1 MPSCWRVGAPA
12 MKQIKRWL
20 PAVLWAATIFGLS
33 AIPGRALP
41 QLPVWNADKL
51 AHAAVYGVLGALCW
65 RGARASFAPGTAPWR
80 VVLIAVLLTSLYG
93 IADEIHQMFVPNRSP
108 DPNDVLADAVGGLLG
123 ALACVAIVSR
133 RQRRDRESGD
143 ESGEKKKKS

>member
-1 MPSCWRVGAPA
+1 MSPWTAGAAA
-12 MKQIKRWL
+12 MKQIKPWL

-33 AIPGRALP
+33 SIPGRALP
-41 QLPVWNADKL
+41 ELPVWNADKL
-51 AHAAVYGVLGALCW
+51 AHIGVYGVLGALCW

-93 IADEIHQMFVPNRSP
+93 IADEIHQMFVPNRAP

-123 ALACVAIVSR
+123 ALACVAIVARRLRRSR
-133 RQRRDRESGD
+133 DG
-143 ESGEKKKKS
+143 